1 LFWDGEGGRGVSA
14 AVIFSFVSLALVLV
28 VDWTGLDWTGLDD
41 ITSLSRTVW
50 LTAGLAHFR
59 KSRNDG

>member
-1 LFWDGEGGRGVSA
+1 MFWDGEGGRGVSA

-28 VDWTGLDWTGLDD
+28 VDWTGLDD